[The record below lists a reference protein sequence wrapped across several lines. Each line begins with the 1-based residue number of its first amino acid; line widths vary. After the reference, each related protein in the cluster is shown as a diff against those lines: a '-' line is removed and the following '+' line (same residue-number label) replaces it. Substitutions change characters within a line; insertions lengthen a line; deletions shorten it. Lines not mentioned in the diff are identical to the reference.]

1 MEKSSSSR
9 KSGLK
14 ICCGITAI
22 LFTIITVAA
31 LVVFLTVLK
40 PKKPKLSTKSVTL
53 DHVKLV
59 PFPFHL
65 NVTIGV
71 LVTIDNRN
79 YGSFMYGN
87 STTYVTYRGTPAAE
101 APIQADTMPARANHD
116 IATELLIV
124 VDALTTNPYFWAD
137 YNTAGCLNFTSTTSL
152 NGKANVLKLFNIKL
166 TTCTTCDISL
176 FVKTQNLTS
185 VCNSKLSY

>member
-1 MEKSSSSR
+1 MEKSSSR
-9 KSGLK
+9 KLGLK
-14 ICCGITAI
+14 IWCGITAI
-22 LFTIITVAA
+22 LFTIIIIAA

-65 NVTIGV
+65 NVTIGLV
-71 LVTIDNRN
+71 VTINNRN

-101 APIQADTMPARANHD
+101 APIQADTLPARANHD
-116 IATELLIV
+116 IATELLII
-124 VDALTTNPYFWAD
+124 VDALTTNPNFWED

-152 NGKANVLKLFNIKL
+152 HGKANVINLFKIKL
-166 TTCTTCDISL
+166 TTYTTCDISL